1 MRPVASG
8 MSMNPQ
14 QTLTQQDGLGPPR
27 QQQTA
32 DWYALRLLSNYR
44 LFLLICITA
53 LFYLNPHPTVLG
65 QKDSSLFHGTLISY
79 LVAAV
84 MFNHLI
90 RIEKPDPDTQFYL
103 QAYID
108 IICITLMMY
117 ASGGIQSGF
126 GILLVANIAI
136 IGIFT
141 PARYTFLFAAIATT
155 AVMTQEIYTNISS
168 STANTSLIKTGL
180 TGMALFAVA
189 YITSVVIQ
197 RRFPYQGE
205 EERLRKDIFRAVELN
220 QRIIQQ
226 MDSGI
231 IVIDEQWQVKLIN
244 DSAALLLG
252 LEQSPRKK
260 VLSELSPQLQTAFL
274 EWKRSPLAGVKAFKN
289 PRSDNELLPHF
300 SPLGNHGTLISLEDY
315 GQIAQQVQQL
325 KLASLGGLT
334 ASIAHEIRNPL
345 AAISNAVQLVNENE
359 TIGAEDRHLLDI
371 AERHCQRIN
380 HIIEDILQ
388 LSRRE
393 KNNPQDIEVASFVSE
408 FAHRFKEQQP
418 GKGVCIT
425 SESMPGIHIEFDRSH
440 LEQILT
446 NLCLNAI
453 THNPEKADLHIILRS
468 GISEPRHL
476 PFIEI
481 ADNGKGIEKK
491 TGSDIFEPFYT
502 TTHNGTGLGLF
513 IIRELCEINNAQ
525 INLMPAERGACF
537 RIQIGRTAGTH

>member
-1 MRPVASG
+1 
-8 MSMNPQ
+8 MNPQ
-14 QTLTQQDGLGPPR
+14 QTLTQDHPLPSQGR
-27 QQQTA
+27 HITA

-53 LFYLNPHPTVLG
+53 LFYLNPNPSVLG
-65 QKDSSLFHGTLISY
+65 QESSSLFHGTLIGY
-79 LVAAV
+79 LIAGV
-84 MFNHLI
+84 MFDHLI
-90 RIEKPDPDTQFYL
+90 RIEKPDPDTQFYI

-108 IICITLMMY
+108 IICITMMMY

-141 PARYTFLFAAIATT
+141 PARYTFLFSAIATT
-155 AVMTQEIYTNISS
+155 AVMTQEIYADISS
-168 STANTSLIKTGL
+168 TTANTSLIKTGF
-180 TGMALFAVA
+180 TGMGLFAVA

-197 RRFPYQGE
+197 RRFPYRTD
-205 EERLRKDIFRAVELN
+205 EERLRKDVFRAEELN

-231 IVIDEQWQVKLIN
+231 VVIDEQWQVKLIN
-244 DSAALLLG
+244 DSATLLLG
-252 LEQSPRKK
+252 LDQTPRKK
-260 VLSELSPQLQTAFL
+260 FLSELSPQLQSAFL

-289 PRSDNELLPHF
+289 QGNDNELLPHF

-345 AAISNAVQLVNENE
+345 AAISNSVQLVAENDA
-359 TIGAEDRHLLDI
+359 IPNDDKCLLGI

-380 HIIEDILQ
+380 RIVEDILQ

-393 KNNPQDIEVASFVSE
+393 KNNPQVITLEKFILDFVS
-408 FAHRFKEQQP
+408 RFTDQQRDRLFRFTTDCTP
-418 GKGVCIT
+418 GQQID
-425 SESMPGIHIEFDRSH
+425 FDRSH

-446 NLCLNAI
+446 NLCHNAI
-453 THNPEKADLHIILRS
+453 SHNSQQKDLEISISS
-468 GISEPRHL
+468 GIGGPRNL
-476 PFIEI
+476 PFMQIS
-481 ADNGKGIEKK
+481 DNGKGIEKAL
-491 TGSDIFEPFYT
+491 GNDIFEPFFT
-502 TTHNGTGLGLF
+502 TSHSGTGLGLF

-525 INLMPAERGACF
+525 ISLVQTAKGACF
-537 RIQIGRTAGTH
+537 RIQIGKPVGKH